1 MERFINVPGGRL
13 YVEDEGS
20 GPPIV
25 LLHAAIANLRAWDA
39 MVPGLAASGYRVIRY
54 DARGFG
60 RSETED
66 VSFSNRADTIALL
79 DALAVA
85 RAALVGNSGGGQI
98 AIDTTIEFPE
108 RVAALVTVGSGPGGF
123 DPGGDPPDEIAYFE
137 EAERLENAAERDP
150 DALADLEV
158 RLWVDGPGQ
167 PPDRVPSAIREAV
180 REMDRPLYLPGH
192 VNGQPIPLEPPANDR
207 LSDLGCPFL
216 VVNGSL
222 DVSYMGFAAERLVAA
237 AANARA
243 VTIPG
248 VAHMPGMEV
257 PDQLNA
263 LIVEFLEPLPS
274 WS

>member
-1 MERFINVPGGRL
+1 VERFVEVPGGRL
-13 YVEDEGS
+13 YVEDKGS

-25 LLHAAIANLRAWDA
+25 LLHAGIANLRAWDA
-39 MVPGLAASGYRVIRY
+39 VVPGLAASGYHVIRY

-66 VSFSNRADTIALL
+66 VGFSNRADAIAVL
-79 DALAVA
+79 DALEVTE
-85 RAALVGNSGGGQI
+85 AALVGNSRGGQI

-108 RVAALVTVGSGPGGF
+108 RVAALVTIGSGPGGF
-123 DPGGDPPDEIAYFE
+123 DPGVDLPDEMAYFE
-137 EAERLENAAERDP
+137 EAERLEGAADRDA
-150 DALADLEV
+150 DAIADLDV

-192 VNGQPIPLEPPANDR
+192 VDGQPIPLDPPANER
-207 LSDLGCPFL
+207 LGDLRCPFL
-216 VVNGSL
+216 VMNGSL

-237 AANARA
+237 ATNARA

-248 VAHMPGMEV
+248 VAHMVGMEV

-263 LIVEFLEPLPS
+263 LIVEFLAPLRP

>member
-1 MERFINVPGGRL
+1 MERFVDVPGGRL

-20 GPPIV
+20 GPPIL
-25 LLHAAIANLRAWDA
+25 LLHAGIANLRAWDG

-60 RSETED
+60 RSETDD
-66 VSFSNRADTIALL
+66 VSFSNRADAMAVL
-79 DALAVA
+79 DALGIGT
-85 RAALVGNSGGGQI
+85 AALVGNSRGGQI

-108 RVAALVTVGSGPGGF
+108 RVTALVTIGSGPGGF
-123 DPGGDPPDEIAYFE
+123 DPGGDSPDEIAYFE
-137 EAERLENAAERDP
+137 EAERLEGAAEPDP
-150 DALADLEV
+150 DAIADLDV

-167 PPDRVPSAIREAV
+167 PADRVPSEIREAV
-180 REMDRPLYLPGH
+180 RTMDRPLYLPGH
-192 VNGQPIPLEPPANDR
+192 VNGQPLPLDPPANDR
-207 LSDLGCPFL
+207 LSELRCPFL

-222 DVSYMGFAAERLVAA
+222 DVSYMGFAAERLVSAA
-237 AANARA
+237 TNARA

-248 VAHMPGMEV
+248 VAHMVGMEV

-263 LIVEFLEPLPS
+263 LIVEFLEPLRP